1 MKPLENTWHQFL
13 ANFTYWPPGI
23 WRKKKKTGF
32 GFSFADPF
40 KKIRMLQGTPKKKK
54 KKKKSS
60 PFISHSASKFLQ
72 TTKIISTNPKSA
84 ILYYSII
91 HQKEKSF
98 VNQVSCKFKYML
110 FTKKKPNLFRK
121 KKKKSLITTAVFSNL
136 QLSGCLHNSPV
147 CHSQSWPEPKPD
159 WALGV

>member
-1 MKPLENTWHQFL
+1 MK
-13 ANFTYWPPGI
+13 
-23 WRKKKKTGF
+23 KKKKTGF

-40 KKIRMLQGTPKKKK
+40 KKMRMLQGTPQ

-60 PFISHSASKFLQ
+60 PFISHSASKFIQ
-72 TTKIISTNPKSA
+72 KTKIISTNPKSA

-121 KKKKSLITTAVFSNL
+121 KKKKKNPLSPPLSSLTCNCLVASTTPRFATPNHGL
-136 QLSGCLHNSPV
+136 GLSLT
-147 CHSQSWPEPKPD
+147 E
-159 WALGV
+159 L

>member
-1 MKPLENTWHQFL
+1 MK
-13 ANFTYWPPGI
+13 
-23 WRKKKKTGF
+23 KKKKTGF

-40 KKIRMLQGTPKKKK
+40 KKMRMLQGTPK

-121 KKKKSLITTAVFSNL
+121 KKNPISPPPSSLTCNCLVASTTHRFATPNHG
-136 QLSGCLHNSPV
+136 LSLSLT
-147 CHSQSWPEPKPD
+147 E
-159 WALGV
+159 L